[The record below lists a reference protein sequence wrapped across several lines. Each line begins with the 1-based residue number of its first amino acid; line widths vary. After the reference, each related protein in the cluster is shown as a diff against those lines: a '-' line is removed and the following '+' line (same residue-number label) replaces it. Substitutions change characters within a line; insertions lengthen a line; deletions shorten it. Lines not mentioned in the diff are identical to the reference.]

1 MARWMEQDDLIHKKM
16 SELTNH
22 LLSNAWD
29 ATGEGE
35 AAERVVYGEDAKPNF
50 AVIR

>member
-22 LLSNAWD
+22 FLSNTWD
-29 ATGEGE
+29 FTGEGK
-35 AAERVVYGEDAKPNF
+35 AAKRVVYGEDAKPYF
-50 AVIR
+50 AVIH